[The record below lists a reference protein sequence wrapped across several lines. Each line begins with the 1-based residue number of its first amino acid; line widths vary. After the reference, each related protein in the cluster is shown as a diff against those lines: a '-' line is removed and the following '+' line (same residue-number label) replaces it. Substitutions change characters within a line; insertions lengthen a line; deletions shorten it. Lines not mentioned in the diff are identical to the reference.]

1 MAQTAGKRTA
11 QAEKPKGGKI
21 ALIVALAVVVILIG
35 GYLILCAAAGSG
47 TFLPNTTVAG
57 IDLGG
62 QTQEQAL
69 DTLKTQ
75 LPDRLSQL
83 SVPFVCEG
91 QEFTIPGSDA
101 TVDDQAVESA
111 LQEALD
117 QQSGSFFTRGAQY
130 LGAITGGAQ
139 YSVPVTLKDTPAVV
153 SEAVKK
159 YADPE
164 AQTTWE
170 VSGDQLVFHK
180 GVTGRTIDVN
190 ALTDAAAERFTQLLN
205 DSSAE
210 NAPWRPRSP
219 PLLPWT
225 RILMPSRR
233 RSPWRQPTPT

>member
-1 MAQTAGKRTA
+1 M
-11 QAEKPKGGKI
+11 
-21 ALIVALAVVVILIG
+21 VVVLVG

-47 TFLPNTTVAG
+47 TFLPNTTIAG
-57 IDLGG
+57 IDLSG
-62 QTQEQAL
+62 QTREQAL

-83 SVPFVCEG
+83 SVPFVCQG

-130 LGAITGGAQ
+130 LGAQ

-153 SEAVKK
+153 TEAVET

-170 VSGDQLVFHK
+170 GSGDQLVFHK
-180 GVTGRTIDVN
+180 GVTGRTIDVT
-190 ALTDAAAERFTQLLN
+190 ALTDAAEERFT
-205 DSSAE
+205 
-210 NAPWRPRSP
+210 
-219 PLLPWT
+219 
-225 RILMPSRR
+225 
-233 RSPWRQPTPT
+233 